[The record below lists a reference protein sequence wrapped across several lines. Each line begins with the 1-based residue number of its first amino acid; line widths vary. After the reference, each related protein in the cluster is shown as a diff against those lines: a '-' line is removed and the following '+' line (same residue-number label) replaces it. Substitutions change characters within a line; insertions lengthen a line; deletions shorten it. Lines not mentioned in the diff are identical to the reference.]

1 MSHVNSNATV
11 FLPVQS
17 TEFLLAP
24 YRSQIERLYH
34 LCSLD
39 RNRFETLYIKP
50 IEIVAS
56 LCQAFPASENHH
68 HSEDGGLFKHSLD
81 AVEKSMK
88 LREGVTCLAYG
99 EERSQEVIEIFTY
112 AVSMSALLHDLGKL
126 ACDIEIVERDRAGKV
141 TSFEPL
147 LSSTLTVGNEY
158 AFRYAL
164 HRRHNVH
171 VSYNVAFFTKVV
183 PITGVRWLNNYRV
196 IKDNLFQALSG
207 RFEQAGEVGQV
218 LMAADRFSVASN
230 VETNQA
236 SNSAV
241 SSKSNKPTKCQSF
254 ISKFRTLMDKET
266 FKINC
271 PGANVWVSD
280 SRIYAVSGPVVS
292 TVREHLKFDGIKLP
306 TQLPQMYSMLLA
318 ENHIIPNEDKAIHN
332 IVVTD
337 EAGGNTW
344 TQKLTMLVF
353 DRSVVDPT
361 RKLEVFAGSLVVAD
375 TGEVVDQIK
384 TIERPEQAINVN
396 QKNDDI
402 NRNNDDH
409 HTNQTTSEEANKVEP
424 SYEDFQKWL
433 IAGFKDKKF
442 EFNRPGA
449 VFHIDCANRLVCIT
463 PRVFQEFMGSKEFGK
478 IQSVV
483 MKAKVLH
490 RNGSGESLIKVKFS
504 GDRASS
510 AAVTCIIFSA
520 IETKMIFNE
529 VVPSTNHSLRIV
541 DLLRSPKS

>member
-1 MSHVNSNATV
+1 MSQVNTNETM
-11 FLPVQS
+11 FLTVQS
-17 TEFLLAP
+17 HEFLLAP

-39 RNRFETLYIKP
+39 RDRFDLLYVKP

-68 HSEDGGLFKHSLD
+68 HSDDGGLLKHSLD

-112 AVSMSALLHDLGKL
+112 AVSISALLHDLGKL
-126 ACDIEIVERDRAGKV
+126 ACDIEIVERDSTGKV
-141 TSFEPL
+141 SSFEPL
-147 LSSTLTVGNEY
+147 LSSPLTIGNEY
-158 AFRYAL
+158 AFRYSP

-183 PITGVRWLNNYRV
+183 PVTGIRWLNNYRV

-230 VETNQA
+230 ISGSKA
-236 SNSAV
+236 KNSAV
-241 SSKSNKPTKCQSF
+241 GSSSNKPSKCQSF
-254 ISKFRTLMDKET
+254 ISKFRTLIDKDT
-266 FKINC
+266 FKLNC

-292 TVREHLKFDGIKLP
+292 KVREHLNFDGIKLP

-337 EAGGNTW
+337 DAGGNTW

-353 DRSVVDPT
+353 DRSLVDPT

-375 TGEVVDQIK
+375 TGEVVDSLQSGK
-384 TIERPEQAINVN
+384 EKELAPPPTPLTPTNNKFVGTESIELCADEDKPTEL
-396 QKNDDI
+396 
-402 NRNNDDH
+402 
-409 HTNQTTSEEANKVEP
+409 
-424 SYEDFQKWL
+424 SYGDFQKWM
-433 IAGFKDKKF
+433 IEGFKNKNF
-442 EFNRPGA
+442 IFNRPGA
-449 VFHIDCANRLVCIT
+449 VFHIDCANRLVCIS
-463 PRVFQEFMGSKEFGK
+463 PKVFQEFMGSKEFGK
-478 IQSVV
+478 IQAAV

-490 RNGSGESLIKVKFS
+490 RNNSGESLIKVKFS

-520 IETKMIFNE
+520 NETKVIFND

-541 DLLRSPKS
+541 DLLRPPKS